1 MDRDRSGGEGLSM
14 KRDWRDRSGG
24 AGLRI
29 TVRVPLTIA
38 LTIAVTIAVPIS
50 LQPVTCANKASH
62 DVSVCEREDERS
74 PARGPSIYYV
84 SLSLS
89 LSLSLSHTVYH
100 THTGAAGQADTRKGT
115 RDKGTW
121 SGESP
126 SVHRRGTIHTLKKT
140 LTIHTHTHTC
150 SLSLSLSLSQTHT
163 ITGTWSGGSLSP
175 RKCDLLGSDS
185 PRCMSESCS
194 C

>member
-62 DVSVCEREDERS
+62 DVSVCVSHTQGQPGKQTQEKGRETK
-74 PARGPSIYYV
+74 ARGRGSPLLYTEEVLY
-84 SLSLS
+84 
-89 LSLSLSHTVYH
+89 
-100 THTGAAGQADTRKGT
+100 TH
-115 RDKGTW
+115 
-121 SGESP
+121 
-126 SVHRRGTIHTLKKT
+126 
-140 LTIHTHTHTC
+140 
-150 SLSLSLSLSQTHT
+150 
-163 ITGTWSGGSLSP
+163 
-175 RKCDLLGSDS
+175 
-185 PRCMSESCS
+185 
-194 C
+194 